1 MSKARDIA
9 NLFSS
14 NTAASTDAE
23 VTAAI
28 AAHNNATSSVHGI
41 SNTASLATQDFVL
54 LNKGVPSGTTAQRPV
69 NFLSS
74 TGDVYSN
81 TSTGYME
88 IYNSTYGWE
97 KVGANPSNLVVT
109 PTNVGTGRA
118 FNNGAVEVDL
128 GFPVIPGRTYTIT
141 STPTTTTYTANTAYA
156 IFDGLQSSTQYT
168 FTATATNLYGSS
180 TPVTSSPVTVT
191 TVPQAPTIG
200 TAVAGNNT
208 VTVSW
213 TPGATGGSA
222 ITGYSVYPFI
232 NGVPQNP
239 TNVPNVTS
247 AGISATNG
255 TTYTFKVAAINA
267 NGMSDLSSATSSVT
281 PANQEIS
288 VNFLV
293 VAGGGS
299 AGIAEGGGGGAG
311 GFRTS
316 FGTSGRNT
324 SAESALTLTPGVT
337 YTISVGGGGPANS
350 SGTHSNGSKGTD
362 SYISGNGITTITSIG
377 GGFGAGDTGT
387 STGGTG
393 GSGGGA
399 TVGNGSPDSSTG
411 VAGIG
416 TAGQGY
422 DGGRGYYRNSPFNLY
437 GGGGGGAGANGS
449 NANSSAAGNGGSG
462 ISSSIT
468 GSSLTYAGGGG
479 GGSYLGTPGSG
490 GAGGGGNGA
499 GGISANGTSGV
510 ANTGGGG
517 GGSGGASPWPTSGAG
532 GSGLVVLR
540 SSVAAASTTG
550 LPDTSGTGGGVYI
563 YKFTGNGSIT
573 F

>member
-128 GFPVIPGRTYTIT
+128 GMPSVPGRTYTIT

-180 TPVTSSPVTVT
+180 TPVTSSLVTVT
-191 TVPQAPTIG
+191 TVPDAPTIG

-239 TNVPNVTS
+239 TSVPNVTS

-255 TTYTFKVAAINA
+255 TAYTFKVAAINA
-267 NGMSDLSSATSSVT
+267 NGMSQLSSASSSVT
-281 PANQEIS
+281 PSAGVTIEY
-288 VNFLV
+288 LV
-293 VAGGGS
+293 VAGGG
-299 AGIAEGGGGGAG
+299 G
-311 GFRTS
+311 
-316 FGTSGRNT
+316 
-324 SAESALTLTPGVT
+324 
-337 YTISVGGGGPANS
+337 
-350 SGTHSNGSKGTD
+350 
-362 SYISGNGITTITSIG
+362 
-377 GGFGAGDTGT
+377 
-387 STGGTG
+387 
-393 GSGGGA
+393 
-399 TVGNGSPDSSTG
+399 
-411 VAGIG
+411 
-416 TAGQGY
+416 
-422 DGGRGYYRNSPFNLY
+422 GGRGANEGY
-437 GGGGGGAGANGS
+437 GGGGGGAGGYRSSSSTFSLGTAYTITVGNGGTGGSGNYASNMTNGGNSSISGTGVSYSATGGGAGATVFGQGSTGGSGGGSGGHYSGSAPSGGIGNAGGYTPVEGYNGGAGQSGGQAGAGGGGGAGGVGAAATTSTGGVGS
-449 NANSSAAGNGGSG
+449 NAHSTWATATSSGVSG
-462 ISSSIT
+462 Y
-468 GSSLTYAGGGG
+468 YAGGGG
-479 GGSYLGTPGSG
+479 GGGSAGSGAGGSG
-490 GAGGGGNGA
+490 GGGA
-499 GGISANGTSGV
+499 GQNGGTSASGTT
-510 ANTGGGG
+510 NTGGGG
-517 GGSGGASPWPTSGAG
+517 GGNGNGTAG
-532 GSGLVVLR
+532 GSGGSGIVILR
-540 SSVAAASTTG
+540 YNGSINASATTG
-550 LPDTSGTGGGVYI
+550 SPSRYETGGYTY